1 MSDMHELLS
10 KINTLL
16 MEADIPTK
24 KLLLTQ
30 LHNDINKNPVSPP
43 PPSADLVSYCPKYVS
58 KDKDEVLL
66 ASLAIDLEMLERKHV
81 HTVTTRPK
89 PTSIWLGSTPYK
101 YTGSSHPT
109 IDMSSTPG
117 IAELMNKLNG
127 DKRFGRL
134 TSCLAVYYPNEEAA
148 LSLHSD
154 DESEYLDLRYPMAI
168 MSFGCTRTLEFYPK
182 EDIGNAR
189 RKRVKPVKSI
199 NMDDGSLTIMFPG
212 CQESLCHRVPRSE
225 EKTGGRWAL
234 SFRSV
239 ITEEPSPSSPIS
251 EAIDTSGDLFD
262 GHSAPSESLKPKKPM
277 TLILGTS
284 ITKGLIPNK
293 MTRRNNTCHNIS
305 GSGYKLSDLDRELDN
320 FYREDRMQDCRVV
333 KAIISVG
340 TNDIRYC
347 KGVINHLK
355 TPLTNLIEKL
365 RVYYPDIK
373 IFIQSVL
380 PVRIVNEFTV
390 LNVRR
395 YNSMLFNTC
404 RERKCYYVDVFKNF
418 LTAGGH
424 FNEYL
429 FSDGCHLKPG
439 CLGMLARSFI
449 PIINK
454 DIFNPLISFPK
465 LYVS

>member
-1 MSDMHELLS
+1 
-10 KINTLL
+10 
-16 MEADIPTK
+16 
-24 KLLLTQ
+24 
-30 LHNDINKNPVSPP
+30 
-43 PPSADLVSYCPKYVS
+43 
-58 KDKDEVLL
+58 
-66 ASLAIDLEMLERKHV
+66 
-81 HTVTTRPK
+81 
-89 PTSIWLGSTPYK
+89 
-101 YTGSSHPT
+101 
-109 IDMSSTPG
+109 
-117 IAELMNKLNG
+117 
-127 DKRFGRL
+127 
-134 TSCLAVYYPNEEAA
+134 
-148 LSLHSD
+148 
-154 DESEYLDLRYPMAI
+154 
-168 MSFGCTRTLEFYPK
+168 
-182 EDIGNAR
+182 
-189 RKRVKPVKSI
+189 
-199 NMDDGSLTIMFPG
+199 MDDGSLTTMYPG
-212 CQESLCHRVPRSE
+212 CQEALCHRVPRGT

-239 ITEEPSPSSPIS
+239 IIEEPVPCLSPRAEES
-251 EAIDTSGDLFD
+251 DTSADLFD
-262 GHSAPSESLKPKKPM
+262 APSCPSEPIKPKKPM

-284 ITKGLIPNK
+284 ITKGLLAHK
-293 MTRRNNTCHNIS
+293 MTRRNNACHNIS
-305 GSGYKLSDLDRELDN
+305 GSGYKFADLDRELDS
-320 FYREDRMQDCRVV
+320 FYREDRLPDCRVV
-333 KAIISVG
+333 KAIISIG
-340 TNDIRYC
+340 TNDIRNC

-365 RVYYPDIK
+365 RFYYPEIK
-373 IFIQSVL
+373 IFVQSVL